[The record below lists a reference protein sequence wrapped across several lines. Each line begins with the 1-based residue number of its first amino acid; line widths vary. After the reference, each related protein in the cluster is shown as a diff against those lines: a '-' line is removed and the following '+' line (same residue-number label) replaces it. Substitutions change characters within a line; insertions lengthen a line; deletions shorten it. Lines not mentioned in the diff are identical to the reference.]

1 MTKSHNS
8 TGSAVGV
15 GLVMGGLGVLAGIL
29 MAPRS
34 GRETRQQL
42 ATKHSELKGRAKHA
56 ANEFK
61 DKSKKM
67 VETGKDKVHSVTDEA
82 KVITE
87 ERKEDAR
94 SLADHAKETA
104 KKPKED
110 AERLKRT
117 ADQR

>member
-1 MTKSHNS
+1 MTKSQNN

-34 GRETRQQL
+34 GRDTRKQL

-61 DKSKKM
+61 SKSKSM
-67 VETGKDKVHSVTDEA
+67 VETGKDKVRSVADEA
-82 KVITE
+82 EVIAE

-94 SLADHAKETA
+94 SLADQAKESA

-110 AERLKRT
+110 AERLRQT
-117 ADQR
+117 AQRR